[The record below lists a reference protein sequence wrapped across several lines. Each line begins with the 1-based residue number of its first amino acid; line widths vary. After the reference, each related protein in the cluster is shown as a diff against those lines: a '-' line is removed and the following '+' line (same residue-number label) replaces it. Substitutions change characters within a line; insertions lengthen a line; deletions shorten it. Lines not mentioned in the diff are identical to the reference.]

1 MRTRVRRSAAEMGPR
16 SAWIAQRLAHWANQ
30 SPWGRQLSKPLLK
43 SSGFCL
49 VGGLRSRLRTPEGF
63 VEARSAGTGRRRR
76 RAKPRGC
83 RANPRGDA
91 TLMARI
97 SLNHD
102 TGPFHFSTH
111 GDENPGSTKRS
122 GDGSTLG
129 VDRAAIGPLG
139 QPIPVGT
146 PTFQAAAESSSPSK
160 RIAIEPESRC
170 EANRLHVQSHGW
182 KGGFPDA
189 SDGRQTVLSNANT
202 KVRDEE
208 NKVIEPI

>member
-1 MRTRVRRSAAEMGPR
+1 MGPR

-43 SSGFCL
+43 
-49 VGGLRSRLRTPEGF
+49 
-63 VEARSAGTGRRRR
+63 
-76 RAKPRGC
+76 
-83 RANPRGDA
+83 
-91 TLMARI
+91 
-97 SLNHD
+97 
-102 TGPFHFSTH
+102 
-111 GDENPGSTKRS
+111 
-122 GDGSTLG
+122 
-129 VDRAAIGPLG
+129 
-139 QPIPVGT
+139 
-146 PTFQAAAESSSPSK
+146 SSSPSK